1 MKPADSIGTDFPCS
15 LYVLPAHSPSKR
27 PLTTPRRIIRIP
39 FPSPRLAIIA
49 LRALAADQELSPLV
63 RRFFSLDSI
72 ASTPAPITDAS
83 PAPPTN
89 DLNPSP
95 RTGGA
100 LLLGPGTHAFGPPQP
115 ASSVSDAKTPVDGG
129 EDSVLVTH
137 YSATTNRMLRVAV
150 NGFFESVG
158 VVIACM
164 RELDVDVVSD
174 EWIGD
179 GDDEVDQLNRVQG
192 LEEGGTVG

>member
-1 MKPADSIGTDFPCS
+1 
-15 LYVLPAHSPSKR
+15 
-27 PLTTPRRIIRIP
+27 
-39 FPSPRLAIIA
+39 
-49 LRALAADQELSPLV
+49 
-63 RRFFSLDSI
+63 
-72 ASTPAPITDAS
+72 
-83 PAPPTN
+83 
-89 DLNPSP
+89 
-95 RTGGA
+95 
-100 LLLGPGTHAFGPPQP
+100 
-115 ASSVSDAKTPVDGG
+115 
-129 EDSVLVTH
+129 VLVTH